1 MVNTSPIKFIPTGTI
16 NSTSTITNE
25 VGIMEINSN
34 TNDLLA
40 KLHQEFSNQDF
51 YGLQYV
57 LEDLFKDNVIQAK
70 QNSTMDWYGLSDL
83 TI

>member
-1 MVNTSPIKFIPTGTI
+1 
-16 NSTSTITNE
+16 
-25 VGIMEINSN
+25 METNSN
-34 TNDLLA
+34 TIDLFS
-40 KLHQEFSNQDF
+40 KLNKEFNNQEF

-70 QNSTMDWYGLSDL
+70 QNSAMDWYGLSDL